1 MNTQENLKRIE
12 EVVEM
17 SNEQREAVLSILRD
31 ITLDSLNK
39 GFGQSLE
46 LNKEMSNIKLTPSS
60 EDTFN
65 YIKDRYG
72 SKEYWEYVNP
82 KC

>member
-17 SNEQREAVLSILRD
+17 SNDQREAVLSILRD
-31 ITLDSLNK
+31 ITLDNLN
-39 GFGQSLE
+39 GGYGQGLE
-46 LNKEMSNIKLTPSS
+46 SAKELDSIEFTPSS

-82 KC
+82 KR